1 MYRDRITSAE
11 RLESLRTKLSGC
23 FWPKPEWGLE
33 EGKLFL
39 LGNQKNIHQK
49 AVLCVH
55 LAGTHKFIFVL
66 RSCFWI
72 FETQPLVMA
81 SLRSLLSI
89 RLLRN
94 LLCYILS
101 PSFCSS
107 SKKTSFKAP
116 TPSQNTI
123 VTHQLCQKMLSTL
136 AGLSVIVVIAQK
148 AAELHR
154 FHSSILSRWWLFD
167 STRWA
172 AVQTH
177 EAHGTD
183 EIWVAVLH
191 GQDSCVC
198 GCGRGRRV
206 MRSAGCLWW
215 EKCEMARVGFLL
227 HSVQIKM
234 VFIIEV
240 YLF

>member
-1 MYRDRITSAE
+1 
-11 RLESLRTKLSGC
+11 
-23 FWPKPEWGLE
+23 
-33 EGKLFL
+33 
-39 LGNQKNIHQK
+39 
-49 AVLCVH
+49 
-55 LAGTHKFIFVL
+55 
-66 RSCFWI
+66 
-72 FETQPLVMA
+72 MA

-107 SKKTSFKAP
+107 SEKTSFKAP

-136 AGLSVIVVIAQK
+136 AGLSVIAVIAQK

-177 EAHGTD
+177 EARGTD

-191 GQDSCVC
+191 GQHSCVC
-198 GCGRGRRV
+198 VWMWQREEGYEISWVSVVREVWNGKGR
-206 MRSAGCLWW
+206 
-215 EKCEMARVGFLL
+215 FP
-227 HSVQIKM
+227 IT
-234 VFIIEV
+234 
-240 YLF
+240 